1 MIVMNLEL
9 DNIYGFKDFKI
20 NFSYPKKIVNSIIEN
35 EYLEGRP
42 NFRYKK
48 AIVLLGAN
56 ATGKTSLGRALLR
69 IFAFLETGD
78 FSSIQQMVANKQK
91 QTRISIDFVNIG
103 YVLHRLTMVIN
114 PESMI
119 GKKVPYQIGINYE
132 TAKILKQDTYEKAV
146 TKLAHVDY
154 KQSIL
159 AQLFFSKKIGPI
171 NSYMAIEDSFNKQET
186 SSIDQQLFLK
196 TLIAV
201 IGTLDP
207 TLTDIS
213 ILEGIEDS
221 YVIRRDGQ
229 EIIIQKGRLANPEL
243 LSSGTVSGI
252 EIAILLARIISNSN
266 GFYFCDEHFSFIH
279 TELEKRIF
287 GIMVENLQGNEQLIF
302 TTHNSDMMDLLLPKH
317 SYAFMRKQKEG
328 DVYKISTI
336 FASDI
341 LKRNTDSVRC
351 AAENDVFSS
360 IPDESKL
367 DSLSNLN

>member
-103 YVLHRLTMVIN
+103 YVLHRLTIVIT

-119 GKKVPYQIGINYE
+119 GKKIPYSIGMNYE

-146 TKLAHVDY
+146 TKLTHVDY

-171 NSYMAIEDSFNKQET
+171 TSYIAIEDSFNKQET

-196 TLIAV
+196 TLTAV

-229 EIIIQKGRLANPEL
+229 EIIIQKGRLTNPEL

-252 EIAILLARIISNSN
+252 EIAILLARIISNNN

-287 GIMVENLQGNEQLIF
+287 GIMAENLQGNEQLIF

-328 DVYKISTI
+328 EVYKISTI